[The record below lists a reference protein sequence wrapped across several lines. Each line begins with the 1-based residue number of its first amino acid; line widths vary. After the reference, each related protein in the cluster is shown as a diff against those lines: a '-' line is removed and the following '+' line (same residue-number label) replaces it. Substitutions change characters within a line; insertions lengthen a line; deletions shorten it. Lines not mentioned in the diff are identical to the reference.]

1 MARKAARQTIND
13 LSACGTDKHVNHL
26 QFLFMQAKKV
36 IIAIGLLPAKVVTI
50 FDLRLK
56 YIPTFKNLLLTE
68 AVKEIFL
75 AHFIQMST

>member
-1 MARKAARQTIND
+1 
-13 LSACGTDKHVNHL
+13 
-26 QFLFMQAKKV
+26 MQAKKV
-36 IIAIGLLPAKVVTI
+36 IITIGLLLAKVVTI